1 MRIVFRYLNQVYHIV
16 FRFVNRF
23 SILFCYNFC
32 MNTFGDKIKS
42 FRNAH
47 NLTQKALAEKL
58 SITVSSLSHWE
69 CGYQEPSFDLL
80 TKLADFFE
88 CSADY
93 LLGREDD
100 FGNITVQSTQT
111 QLLSNEQALL
121 DNFRKLPE
129 DLQYRA
135 SAYMENL
142 VKLGVSEKQSN
153 FTHKNYSY
161 KKNFS

>member
-1 MRIVFRYLNQVYHIV
+1 MRLSELREE
-16 FRFVNRF
+16 
-23 SILFCYNFC
+23 
-32 MNTFGDKIKS
+32 K
-42 FRNAH
+42 
-47 NLTQKALAEKL
+47 NLTQNDIANAINTSRTNIGRWEKGL
-58 SITVSSLSHWE
+58 N
-69 CGYQEPSFDLL
+69 EPSASHII
-80 TKLADFFE
+80 KLADFFE

-100 FGNITVQSTQT
+100 FGNIAVSPTST
-111 QLLSNEQALL
+111 QLLNHEQALL

-142 VKLGVSEKQSN
+142 VKLGVSEQQSN

-161 KKNFS
+161 KKTVNK